1 VPQRRK
7 KPSES
12 VAQIKI
18 RLRRG
23 SKHLDEDME
32 MLHKATGR
40 YKPLEEWD
48 LEELARGMPRNKN
61 GGFSGAAPTWITP
74 AVAKEAKRRLTGHA
88 FGKLAKNLDW
98 AVAVL
103 ENLLTS
109 EDVDDNGRPLV
120 DAKTK
125 LAAAT
130 FIIEHIIGKSP
141 AHLSVGVDDQV
152 SRGPLVSTFVLPNG
166 SPKHE
171 VLEGTY
177 VVDDDDEEDDEE
189 EEYDDDDE
197 D

>member
-1 VPQRRK
+1 MPQRRK
-7 KPSES
+7 KPSNSPE
-12 VAQIKI
+12 QIKI

-23 SKHLDEDME
+23 TAHLDEDME
-32 MLHKATGR
+32 MLHKVTGR
-40 YKPLEEWD
+40 YKPLDEWD
-48 LEELARGMPRNKN
+48 LEELARGMPRNKL
-61 GGFSGAAPTWITP
+61 GTFSGAAPSWITP

-88 FGKLAKNLDW
+88 FGSLAKNLDW
-98 AVAVL
+98 AVKVL
-103 ENLLTS
+103 ENLLKS
-109 EDVDDNGRPLV
+109 KAVDDNGRPIV

-130 FIIEHIIGKSP
+130 FVIEHIIGKSP

-171 VLEGTY
+171 VIEGTY
-177 VVDDDDEEDDEE
+177 IVDDDDDDEEEE
-189 EEYDDDDE
+189 EEDDDD